1 MPKAPIVDLAV
12 ILVELVQ
19 AMTTLADVSTKSLVN
34 SLSKAKIV
42 QKPSSFKRDQKC
54 DARWFL
60 AAYQMWARAQRTV
73 LNIVNQKGH
82 MMDSDQTEWICMAL
96 SYLQDN
102 TII

>member
-19 AMTTLADVSTKSLVN
+19 AMTTLADAPTKSLVN

-54 DARWFL
+54 DA
-60 AAYQMWARAQRTV
+60 
-73 LNIVNQKGH
+73 
-82 MMDSDQTEWICMAL
+82 C
-96 SYLQDN
+96 
-102 TII
+102 